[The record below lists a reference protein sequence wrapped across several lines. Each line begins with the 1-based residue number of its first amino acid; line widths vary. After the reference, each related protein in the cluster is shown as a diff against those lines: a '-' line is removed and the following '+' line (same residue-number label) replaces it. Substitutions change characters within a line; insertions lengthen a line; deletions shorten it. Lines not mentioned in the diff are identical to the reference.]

1 MKKIVIVSALICAM
15 LLSGCSSKKQNSE
28 SSGNTTTT
36 SQSSTTESGGTE
48 STTES
53 AKDESENTDASD
65 VNLEELAQIITQSGE
80 WPSMYAPED
89 TEFEDYFGTSKTDER
104 FGEIY
109 GTFCPMSA
117 ILTEVILIKPVG
129 GREQDAQDFLDE
141 RKALLIEKYAYY
153 PSDKELAEN
162 AKVGSANGIYYLIC
176 AQSAESAEA
185 ALKEYLG

>member
-1 MKKIVIVSALICAM
+1 MKKTVIVSALICAM

-28 SSGNTTTT
+28 SSGSNSTT
-36 SQSSTTESGGTE
+36 SQNSTTESVNG
-48 STTES
+48 
-53 AKDESENTDASD
+53 ESENTDASD

-80 WPSMYAPED
+80 WPSMYVPED

-117 ILTEVILIKPVG
+117 ILTEVILIKPIG

-141 RKALLIEKYAYY
+141 RKSLLIEKYAYY

-162 AKVGSANGIYYLIC
+162 AKIGNANGIYYLIC

-185 ALKEYLG
+185 ALNEYLG